1 MSPRK
6 ADRRKE
12 RKLDCKDENYC
23 KNIKFESNKTIKT
36 FCTVNEN

>member
-1 MSPRK
+1 MSSRK

-12 RKLDCKDENYC
+12 SLTVKDENYC